1 MNHSEQ
7 DLFFNEVIKCLASEQ
22 FLMDVKLGLSA
33 KEKHLSSKYLYD
45 KVGDAL
51 FQQIMQMPEYY
62 LTRCELDIFQ
72 NKTLELANAIGHEPF
87 DLIELGAGDGSKSL
101 HLLRHLSEKQVD
113 FNFYPIDI
121 SANILQVLQADLKE
135 KISNLNVEGL
145 EGEYFDRLSVAVKKS
160 SRRKVVMMLGA
171 NIGNMALEEARAF
184 CATLRKNLS
193 PGDLVLIGFDLRKNP
208 KIILDA
214 YNDGS
219 GITAAFNLN
228 LLKRINRELYADFDL
243 EGFEHYQTY
252 DPQSGECK
260 SFLVSLKSQQ
270 VTLDHTLIGFE
281 KNEVIFMEVSRKF
294 TASEIDELAHRS
306 GFEVKNFIDDSKG
319 WFSDVVW
326 QVA

>member
-7 DLFFNEVIKCLASEQ
+7 DLLFNEVIRCLASEQ

-45 KVGDAL
+45 KTGDAL
-51 FQQIMQMPEYY
+51 FQEIMQIPEYY

-72 NKTLELANAIGHEPF
+72 NKTLEVANAIGDESF
-87 DLIELGAGDGSKSL
+87 DLIELGAGDGSKSV
-101 HLLRHLSEKQVD
+101 HLLKHLSEKQVD

-121 SANILQVLQADLKE
+121 SANILQVLEGDLKE
-135 KISNLNVEGL
+135 KISNLSIEGL
-145 EGEYFDRLSVAVKKS
+145 EGEYFDMLTVAVKKS

-171 NIGNMALEEARAF
+171 NIGNMGLEEARAF
-184 CATLRKNLS
+184 CATLRQNLA

-208 KIILDA
+208 RIILDA

-228 LLKRINRELYADFDL
+228 LLKRINRELYADFDP

-252 DPQSGECK
+252 DPQSGEYK

-270 VTLDHTLIGFE
+270 VTLDRAIIGFE

-294 TASEIDELAHRS
+294 TVSEIYELAIQS
-306 GFEVKNFIDDSKG
+306 GFVVRNFINDSRE

>member
-7 DLFFNEVIKCLASEQ
+7 DLLFNEVIRCLASEQ

-33 KEKHLSSKYLYD
+33 KEKHLSSKYFYD
-45 KVGDAL
+45 KAGDAL
-51 FQQIMQMPEYY
+51 FQEIMKMPEYY
-62 LTRCELDIFQ
+62 LTRCEMDIFQ
-72 NKTLELANAIGHEPF
+72 NKTLELANAIEDEPF
-87 DLIELGAGDGSKSL
+87 DLIELGAGDGSKSV
-101 HLLRHLSEKQVD
+101 HLLKHLSEKKVD

-121 SANILQVLQADLKE
+121 SANILQVLEGDLKG
-135 KISNLNVEGL
+135 KITDLNIEGL
-145 EGEYFDRLSVAVKKS
+145 EGEYFDRLSVAVKRS

-171 NIGNMALEEARAF
+171 NIGNMALEEARVF
-184 CATLRKNLS
+184 CATLRRNLS
-193 PGDLVLIGFDLRKNP
+193 PGDLVLIGFDLKKNP
-208 KIILDA
+208 RTILDA

-294 TASEIDELAHRS
+294 TASEIDELAHQS
-306 GFEVKNFIDDSKG
+306 GFEVKNYIDDSKG

>member
-7 DLFFNEVIKCLASEQ
+7 DLLFNEAVRCLASEQ

-45 KVGDAL
+45 KGGDAL
-51 FQQIMQMPEYY
+51 FQEIMQMPEYY

-87 DLIELGAGDGSKSL
+87 DLIELGAGDGSKSV
-101 HLLRHLSEKQVD
+101 HLLKYLTEKQVD

-121 SANILQVLQADLKE
+121 SANILQVLQADLKG
-135 KISNLNVEGL
+135 KIPDLNIEGL
-145 EGEYFDRLSVAVKKS
+145 EGDYFDRISVAVKKS
-160 SRRKVVMMLGA
+160 SRRKVLMMLGA
-171 NIGNMALEEARAF
+171 NIGNMALDEARAF
-184 CATLRKNLS
+184 CATLRENLA

-208 KIILDA
+208 RTILDA

-260 SFLVSLKSQQ
+260 SFLVSLESQQ

-294 TASEIDELAHRS
+294 TVSEIDELANQS
-306 GFEVKNFIDDSKG
+306 GFMVRDFINDSRE